1 MSNTKRRWC
10 GADQASEDPLP
21 SPLVPA
27 GDGEASGVRIA
38 LDRVS
43 DAFVAYDREW
53 RFTYLNWRAEEYFGR
68 RREELIGKCVWTEF
82 PQGVGSTVYREL
94 HRAAAEQVPVEFA
107 APALLR
113 DAWYAVSVYP
123 SADGVSAIF
132 RDITQLRQAEEVLHE
147 SEARY
152 RMLFENSADGVMLTA
167 PDGRILEVNPA
178 GCRMLGYSEEELIR
192 LGRQGIADPTDL
204 AWRSAVAERARTGQA
219 RAVLRFRR
227 KDGTLLVAEVLSTI
241 FRDEQGAARACTI
254 VHELAEDLRAPRGS
268 GDQAQMRGSVEAGG
282 EGSSTTGELGKKA

>member
-1 MSNTKRRWC
+1 MLNTKRRWG
-10 GADQASEDPLP
+10 GADQASEDPVP

-27 GDGEASGVRIA
+27 GDGEASGVRID

-53 RFTYLNWRAEEYFGR
+53 RFTYLNRRAEEYFGR
-68 RREELIGKCVWTEF
+68 RRDELIGRCVWTEF
-82 PQGVGSTVYREL
+82 PQAVGSTFYREV

-107 APALLR
+107 VPALLR
-113 DAWYAVSVYP
+113 DAWYGVNVYP
-123 SADGVSAIF
+123 SAEGVSIFF
-132 RDITQLRQAEEVLHE
+132 RDITRLREAEEVLHE

-152 RMLFENSADGVMLTA
+152 RTLFENCADGVMLTA

-178 GCRMLGYSEEELIR
+178 GCHMLGYSEEELLR

-204 AWRSAVAERARTGQA
+204 AWRTAVAERARAGHA

-227 KDGTLLVAEVLSTI
+227 KDGSFLIADVLSTI
-241 FRDEQGAARACTI
+241 FLDERGEARACTI
-254 VHELAEDLRAPRGS
+254 LHPRVDQARTSGS
-268 GDQAQMRGSVEAGG
+268 GAGAG
-282 EGSSTTGELGKKA
+282 EGSSITAARGNRA